1 MKKNNATT
9 RKKTSSVWIYPEND
23 FINLINNSKRMKD
36 VLSALGVANKGG
48 NFNTVNNRIAH
59 LGLNKDHMVGMRES
73 SIIGRTITIDEFKLE
88 WLVLNSER
96 QRTLIKRYL
105 LKFGLIKWEC
115 NNCGN
120 QGDWHGK
127 KLTLQLE
134 HKNGVSNDHRIEN
147 LCFLCPN
154 CHSQTKTYA
163 GKNCRTRTRT

>member
-1 MKKNNATT
+1 MTNKNTT
-9 RKKTSSVWIYPEND
+9 SRKKTSSIWIYPEND

-73 SIIGRTITIDEFKLE
+73 SIIGRTITIDEFKSK
-88 WLVLNSER
+88 WLVKNSER
-96 QRTLIKRYL
+96 QRKCIKAYL
-105 LKFGLIKWEC
+105 LKFGLIKFEC
-115 NNCGN
+115 NHCGHYGN
-120 QGDWHGK
+120 WNGK

-147 LCFLCPN
+147 LCLLCPN
-154 CHSQTKTYA
+154 CHSQTSTYA
-163 GKNCRTRTRT
+163 GKSCRARGRT